1 MTLSKIRNMFSNS
14 KNLRIGYIGLGKMGL
29 NMTKNAIDHGHEV
42 VATDIDEDAVEEA
55 SEYGAEPAHS
65 IEEVV
70 EKLGTDQRIIW
81 MMVPH
86 GDPVDQTVD
95 KLKDYLDEGDIV
107 IDGGNSH
114 YEETERRSQ
123 ELLEEGIHFFDIGVS
138 GGPDG
143 ARNGACMMAGGPK
156 SQWNRIEPLV
166 KDLCVEDGYGYF
178 GSTPNGHFVK
188 MVHNGIEYGMMQAIA
203 EGFDVM
209 QKSNKEIDLEKTAKV
224 YNNGAVIESS
234 LIEWLK
240 EGYGE
245 FGEGLDEASGRANES
260 GEGRWTTEAAD
271 ELDVP
276 TDVITD
282 ALDARLRSQ
291 ENPSYQGQII
301 TLLRHKFGNHSLDGA

>member
-1 MTLSKIRNMFSNS
+1 MPIDKIKNKLSGDKL
-14 KNLRIGYIGLGKMGL
+14 KIGYIGLGKMGL
-29 NMTKNAIDHGHEV
+29 NMTKNAIDHGHEI
-42 VATDIDEDAVEEA
+42 VATDLDEDAMREA
-55 SEYGAEPAHS
+55 EEYGAETS
-65 IEEVV
+65 DSVEGVV
-70 EKLGTDQRIIW
+70 EKLDTDTKIVW

-95 KLKDYLDEGDIV
+95 KLKDLLDEGDIV

-114 YEETERRSQ
+114 YEESQKRSGI
-123 ELLEEGIHFFDIGVS
+123 LAEEGIHFFDIGVS

-143 ARNGACMMAGGPK
+143 AREGACMMAGGPESEWDK
-156 SQWNRIEPLV
+156 IESLI

-178 GSTPNGHFVK
+178 GATPNGHFVK

-209 QKSNKEIDLEKTAKV
+209 RKSEHDINLEKAAGV
-224 YNNGAVIESS
+224 YNNGAVIESA

-240 EGYGE
+240 EGYDE
-245 FGEGLDEASGRANES
+245 FGEGLEEASGRANES
-260 GEGRWTTEAAD
+260 GEGRWTTQVAE
-271 ELDVP
+271 ELGIP

-291 ENPSYQGQII
+291 DNPNYQGQII